1 MPATPRH
8 LRLAAELA
16 FGADLA
22 RHARHFRGEAVEL
35 IDHRVDGLL
44 QLENLAL
51 HVDRDL
57 ARKIAAR
64 HRRGHG
70 RDVADL
76 RREVGRHRV
85 DRVGEI
91 LPGARHARHH
101 RLAAEAA
108 VGADLARHARHFR
121 GERAELIDHRVD
133 GFLELQN
140 LAAHI
145 DGDLLGQVAVGHG
158 DGHVGD
164 VADLRREVAGHLV
177 DRLGEILPHARHA
190 LHLRL
195 AAELAF
201 GADFAR
207 HARHFRGEDREL
219 LDHRVDE
226 LRRAQEL
233 ALERAAVDLQLHR
246 LPEIALG
253 HRADGARDFRR
264 RPHQIV
270 EQRVEGI
277 DLRRP
282 AADRAGQRHAL
293 LEPAFL
299 ADRHAQ
305 PRDLVRDAIL
315 MGDRLIESL
324 GNPAVRAGPI
334 RRQPHREIAVAKRH
348 HRREN
353 LPRPSFR
360 GIAGEEAP
368 RNLLRFRLASALSLR
383 PACHVGRGIGRGLLG
398 LDDRG
403 FVHGASRFKFDCLVY
418 HGP

>member
-1 MPATPRH
+1 MLMVFFSSRISPFTSTVILRERSPFATAVVTSAMLRTWPVRLEAIEFTESVRSFQVPATPAD

-16 FGADLA
+16 LGADLA
-22 RHARHFRGEAVEL
+22 GHARHFRGEAVEL

-44 QLENLAL
+44 QLQNLAL
-51 HVDRDL
+51 HVDGDL
-57 ARKIAAR
+57 PRKIAAR
-64 HRRGHG
+64 HRRGHR

-76 RREVGRHRV
+76 RGEVGRHRV
-85 DRVGEI
+85 HRVGEI

-101 RLAAEAA
+101 RLAAEAP

-145 DGDLLGQVAVGHG
+145 DGDLLGKVAVGHG

-177 DRLGEILPHARHA
+177 DGLGEFLPHARDA
-190 LHLRL
+190 LDLRL
-195 AAELAF
+195 AAELAL
-201 GADFAR
+201 GADLAR
-207 HARHFRGEDREL
+207 HAGHFRGENREL

-233 ALERAAVDLQLHR
+233 ALERAPVHLQLHG

-270 EQRVEGI
+270 EQRVQGI
-277 DLRRP
+277 DLRPPTRRSPP
-282 AADRAGQRHAL
+282 APTCAA
-293 LEPAFL
+293 
-299 ADRHAQ
+299 
-305 PRDLVRDAIL
+305 
-315 MGDRLIESL
+315 
-324 GNPAVRAGPI
+324 
-334 RRQPHREIAVAKRH
+334 
-348 HRREN
+348 
-353 LPRPSFR
+353 
-360 GIAGEEAP
+360 
-368 RNLLRFRLASALSLR
+368 
-383 PACHVGRGIGRGLLG
+383 
-398 LDDRG
+398 
-403 FVHGASRFKFDCLVY
+403 
-418 HGP
+418 